1 MFEVSNSAEFYIQFL
16 RQIAAANFRIRIQSN
31 FPRKDNES
39 KSDHQI
45 CLLKKIKRD
54 KVRTRKNER
63 ILRRFLYLHW
73 GTITHILLS
82 IVAMPFVIISML
94 ILLVGGLAT
103 VVFIFIAPDVA
114 DTISRTTFRVFFTVI
129 QVAVDLL
136 EYK

>member
-1 MFEVSNSAEFYIQFL
+1 MSGFCEDFCTCIG
-16 RQIAAANFRIRIQSN
+16 
-31 FPRKDNES
+31 
-39 KSDHQI
+39 
-45 CLLKKIKRD
+45 
-54 KVRTRKNER
+54 
-63 ILRRFLYLHW
+63 